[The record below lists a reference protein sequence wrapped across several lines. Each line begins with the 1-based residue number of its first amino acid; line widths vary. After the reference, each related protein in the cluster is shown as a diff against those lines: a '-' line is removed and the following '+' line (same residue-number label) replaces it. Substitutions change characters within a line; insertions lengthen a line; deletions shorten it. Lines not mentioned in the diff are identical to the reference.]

1 MLGKSRASD
10 ERRRHVHLMK
20 RLAPDLFQPVGRAH
34 AGADAGIDEF
44 ALS

>member
-10 ERRRHVHLMK
+10 ERRVHLMK
-20 RLAPDLFQPVGRAH
+20 RLAPDLFQPVGRTH
-34 AGADAGIDEF
+34 AGADAGTDEF